1 MAYIGLPAMDQEVV
15 TMFEKRKENS
25 QAEPETGARRDTGGS
40 WSPSETF
47 NTRNAAV
54 IGATIRIKGEV
65 SGDENLLIEGGIV
78 GSVSLKGH
86 DLTIGEKGEVEAD
99 LNAKTVKVEGQ
110 VTGDIQG
117 EEKVIITKTGRVRGN
132 ITAPRVTLEDGA
144 KFKGAI
150 DMDPGLDKPTAVAA
164 KKAGGAPNAKPE
176 TVEEKGSQSA
186 G

>member
-1 MAYIGLPAMDQEVV
+1 
-15 TMFEKRKENS
+15 MFDKRKDNAHS
-25 QAEPETGARRDTGGS
+25 EPEIGSGSGSGAG

-54 IGATIRIKGEV
+54 IGATIRIKGEI
-65 SGDENLLIEGGIV
+65 SGEENLLIEGNV
-78 GSVSLKGH
+78 TGSVALNGH
-86 DLTIGEKGEVEAD
+86 DLTIGQKGSVEAD

-117 EEKVIITKTGRVRGN
+117 EEKVIITQTGRVRGN

-150 DMDPGLDKPTAVAA
+150 DMDPGVEKPVAVTPKRAA
-164 KKAGGAPNAKPE
+164 APEKAA
-176 TVEEKGSQSA
+176 TEEKSSQT
-186 G
+186 GG

>member
-1 MAYIGLPAMDQEVV
+1 
-15 TMFEKRKENS
+15 MFEKRKENAH
-25 QAEPETGARRDTGGS
+25 AEPGIGSGKESGGG

-54 IGATIRIKGEV
+54 IGATIRIKGEI
-65 SGDENLLIEGGIV
+65 SGEENLLIEGNV
-78 GSVSLKGH
+78 SGSVALNGH
-86 DLTIGEKGEVEAD
+86 DLTIGQKGTVEAD
-99 LNAKTVKVEGQ
+99 LTAKTVKVEGQ

-117 EEKVIITKTGRVRGN
+117 EEKVIITQTGRVRGN

-150 DMDPGLDKPTAVAA
+150 DMDPGIEKSAA
-164 KKAGGAPNAKPE
+164 AAPKRTSSASNGADAEADAGKEAK
-176 TVEEKGSQSA
+176 TG

>member
-1 MAYIGLPAMDQEVV
+1 
-15 TMFEKRKENS
+15 MFDKRKDNAH
-25 QAEPETGARRDTGGS
+25 AEPEVGSSSGSGAG

-54 IGATIRIKGEV
+54 IGATIKIKGEV
-65 SGDENLLIEGGIV
+65 SGDENLLIEGNVV
-78 GSVSLKGH
+78 GSISLKGH
-86 DLTIGEKGEVEAD
+86 DLTIGQKGTLEAD
-99 LNAKTVKVEGQ
+99 LTAKTVKVEGQ

-117 EEKVIITKTGRVRGN
+117 EEKVIITQTGRVRGN

-150 DMDPGLDKPTAVAA
+150 DMDPGVEKAAAAAPKRTATPAN
-164 KKAGGAPNAKPE
+164 G
-176 TVEEKGSQSA
+176 TSEEKAKSSQTS

>member
-1 MAYIGLPAMDQEVV
+1 
-15 TMFEKRKENS
+15 MFEKRKDS
-25 QAEPETGARRDTGGS
+25 QAEREPGAVREPDGG
-40 WSPSETF
+40 WSPSENF

-54 IGATIRIKGEV
+54 IGPTIRINGEI
-65 SGDENLLIEGGIV
+65 SGDENLLIEGTVI
-78 GSVSLKGH
+78 GSVALKGH
-86 DLTIGEKGEVEAD
+86 DLTVGQKGEVEAN

-132 ITAPRVTLEDGA
+132 IIAPRVTLEDGA

-150 DMDPGLDKPTAVAA
+150 DMDPGVDKPAAVSASKSA
-164 KKAGGAPNAKPE
+164 SGPASDSGAGTDSAG
-176 TVEEKGSQSA
+176 EKGKQST

>member
-1 MAYIGLPAMDQEVV
+1 
-15 TMFEKRKENS
+15 MFEKRKDNT
-25 QAEPETGARRDTGGS
+25 QAEPEVGSSRGSGAG

-65 SGDENLLIEGGIV
+65 SGDENLLIEGSVV
-78 GSVSLKGH
+78 GSVALNGH
-86 DLTIGEKGEVEAD
+86 DLTIGQKGTVEAD
-99 LNAKTVKVEGQ
+99 LMAKPVKVEGQ

-117 EEKVIITKTGRVRGN
+117 EEKVILTKTGRVRGN

-150 DMDPGLDKPTAVAA
+150 DMDPGIEKPTAAA
-164 KKAGGAPNAKPE
+164 PKRAATPANGAGDE
-176 TVEEKGSQSA
+176 QEKTSQTS

>member
-1 MAYIGLPAMDQEVV
+1 
-15 TMFEKRKENS
+15 MFEKRKDNAH
-25 QAEPETGARRDTGGS
+25 AEPEVGSSSGSGAS

-54 IGATIRIKGEV
+54 IGATIKIKGEV
-65 SGDENLLIEGGIV
+65 SGDENLLIEGNVV
-78 GSVSLKGH
+78 GSVALKGH
-86 DLTIGEKGEVEAD
+86 DLTIGQKGTLEAD
-99 LNAKTVKVEGQ
+99 LTAKTVKVEGQ

-117 EEKVIITKTGRVRGN
+117 EEKVIITQTGRVRGN

-150 DMDPGLDKPTAVAA
+150 DMDPGVEKPVAA
-164 KKAGGAPNAKPE
+164 TPKRAATPAN
-176 TVEEKGSQSA
+176 GSSEQKDKSSQTS

>member
-1 MAYIGLPAMDQEVV
+1 
-15 TMFEKRKENS
+15 MFEKRKDNA
-25 QAEPETGARRDTGGS
+25 QAEPEFGS
-40 WSPSETF
+40 SRGSSAGWSPSETF

-65 SGDENLLIEGGIV
+65 SGDENLLIEGNVV
-78 GSVSLKGH
+78 GSVALNGH
-86 DLTIGEKGEVEAD
+86 DLTIGQKGIVEAD
-99 LNAKTVKVEGQ
+99 LTAKTVKVEGQ

-117 EEKVIITKTGRVRGN
+117 EEKVILTQTGRVRGN

-150 DMDPGLDKPTAVAA
+150 DMDPGIEKPAA
-164 KKAGGAPNAKPE
+164 AAPKRAATPANGAGD
-176 TVEEKGSQSA
+176 EKEKSSQTS